1 MSNGTVNDSRIA
13 ELARDK
19 ENAEEI
25 DFQKYWCVL
34 RRRWRLA
41 TFAFSSTVCLAVL
54 ALALQESEYK
64 AAGKLLIKGG
74 RTSSLT
80 GLNVDIGELEA
91 LDSLQKDPL
100 RTQAEIIQSLPT
112 LEKAIAVAESVNVEQ
127 TLTPTILKEKL
138 EVEAI
143 PGTDILQISYQS
155 SDPQTAPV
163 VVNALMKAYIENN
176 VETNREEAIAARLF
190 IAGQLPQTE
199 SAVSDAEANLREFKE
214 KNGVIAL
221 DQEATQA
228 VSDIGDL
235 DTQIDQA
242 RTELA
247 NVNARLLEL
256 ERQLGMGLETAIELN
271 TLSQSSGVQDVL
283 TELQAVQSQLAIEQ
297 ARYQSTHP
305 TVLNLQRQVDSLESL
320 LRQRIR
326 TVTTNGRQPDY
337 GNIQLGE
344 LQQSLIESYLQLE
357 ADRVGLSQQIAE
369 LSDLQSSYR
378 RRASTL
384 PALEKTQ
391 RELERRLQ
399 ASQTT
404 YEALL
409 TKLQEVQVAE
419 NQNVGNARVV
429 EAAITPE
436 KPVDSRHE
444 LILIAG
450 ILAGSLI
457 GIGTA
462 FAQDLLDR
470 SIKTL
475 NDCRE
480 QFGYTLLG
488 AIPTY
493 DETNN
498 LSKSRTHSK
507 QLSSRVFHNVRTS
520 NRNVHSSVVAEAY
533 QMLWSNLKSVTSRL
547 ELKTILITSTVAG
560 EGKSEVS
567 TNLAISMAQSGQK
580 VLLIDADM
588 RHPSLHKTWNISNR
602 VGLSSFLVGQSS
614 AQETIQKVMPRLHV
628 LPSGW
633 ISSNPIDLLDAPSM
647 EKLIAEL
654 SEDYDFIILDS
665 SPFVGCADPFILG
678 KVADGV
684 VLVVRPERLNAKA
697 ANVAREHL
705 TNIEQRV
712 VGMVVNALDV
722 RNDPDSY
729 FYSTYHTRS
738 NEVNSGGRYV
748 VPDTVVSNQGIFR
761 L

>member
-1 MSNGTVNDSRIA
+1 M
-13 ELARDK
+13 RDK
-19 ENAEEI
+19 EYTEEI
-25 DFQKYWCVL
+25 DLQKYWCVL

-41 TFAFSSTVCLAVL
+41 TFVFSSSICLTVL
-54 ALALQESEYK
+54 ALASQEAEYE
-64 AAGKLLIKGG
+64 ATGKLLIKGG

-112 LEKAIAVAESVNVEQ
+112 LEKAIATAEAAVIEEA
-127 TLTPTILKEKL
+127 LTPTSLKEGL
-138 EVEAI
+138 EVKAI
-143 PGTDILQISYQS
+143 PGTDILEISYQS
-155 SDPQTAPV
+155 PDDQTAPV
-163 VVNALMKAYIENN
+163 IVNALMEAYIENN
-176 VETNREEAIAARLF
+176 VETNREEAIAARRF

-199 SAVSDAEANLREFKE
+199 SAVSAAEANLRQFKE
-214 KNGVIAL
+214 ENGVVDL
-221 DQEATQA
+221 EQEAAQA
-228 VSDIGDL
+228 VDSIGNL

-242 RTELA
+242 KTELA

-256 ERQLGMGLETAIELN
+256 RRQLGMELETAIELN
-271 TLSQSSGVQDVL
+271 TLSQSPGVQEVL

-305 TVLNLQRQVDSLESL
+305 AVLNLQRQVNSLESL

-326 TVTTNGRQPDY
+326 TVTTNGRQQFE
-337 GNIQLGE
+337 NSNMQLGE
-344 LQQSLIESYLQLE
+344 LQQSLIELYLQLE
-357 ADRVGLSQQIAE
+357 VDRVGLSQRVSE
-369 LSDLQSSYR
+369 LSDLQGVYR

-429 EAAITPE
+429 EAAIAPE
-436 KPVDSRHE
+436 SPVDSRRE

-450 ILAGSLI
+450 ILAGSLV
-457 GIGTA
+457 GISAA

-480 QFGYTLLG
+480 QFGYALLG
-488 AIPTY
+488 AIPLFN
-493 DETNN
+493 ETSN
-498 LSKSRTHSK
+498 LHRSKSHSK
-507 QLSSRVFHNVRTS
+507 QLASSVFSNVRTRS
-520 NRNVHSSVVAEAY
+520 RNVHASVVTEAY
-533 QMLWSNLKSVTSRL
+533 QMLWSNLKSVTSRQ
-547 ELKTILITSTVAG
+547 ELKTIVITSAAAG

-567 TNLAISMAQSGQK
+567 VNLATTIAQSGQR

-614 AQETIQKVMPRLHV
+614 AQDTIQSVMPRLHV

-633 ISSNPIDLLDAPSM
+633 ISSNPVDLLDASSM
-647 EKLIAEL
+647 ERLIAEL
-654 SEDYDFIILDS
+654 SEYYDFIILDS
-665 SPFVGCADPFILG
+665 SPFVGCADPSILG

-684 VLVVRPERLNAKA
+684 VLVVRPGVLNAKA
-697 ANVAREHL
+697 ANAAREHL
-705 TNIEQRV
+705 MSTEQRV

-722 RNDPDSY
+722 KNDPDSY
-729 FYSTYHTRS
+729 FYSTYYTRVD
-738 NEVNSGGRYV
+738 EINSRDRSV